1 MFLTAAEEKAIE
13 AQVAAIESRSGVQIV
28 TAIIGR
34 AHAHGELLWKAFALG
49 VVFAGL
55 AVVIGDWLRPDWS
68 STHAAL
74 LHVLTVLGVGAL
86 SAVAALF
93 VPAYARLFLHV
104 ARRDADVRRYAE
116 ALFLRR
122 HLFNTRE
129 RNGILVLVSRYERR
143 VEIVADIGFDG
154 RIGEPEWRSVIARM
168 TPLLAVDSTAAAL
181 MQGLARL
188 DELLATKGMHGA
200 QGGGNELSDRPIEE
214 RGAK

>member
-1 MFLTAAEEKAIE
+1 MYLSATETKTIE
-13 AQVAAIESRSGVQIV
+13 VQVAAIEARTGVQIV

-55 AVVIGDWLRPDWS
+55 AVVIVDGLRPDWS
-68 STHAAL
+68 SGYAAL
-74 LHVLTVLGVGAL
+74 WHVLAVLAGGTL

-93 VPAYARLFLHV
+93 VPAYARLFLQV

-143 VEIVADIGFDG
+143 VEIVADVGFDG

-168 TPLLAVDSTAAAL
+168 APLLAADSTAAAL
-181 MQGLARL
+181 KQGLARL
-188 DELLATKGMHGA
+188 DELLAAKGLHGA
-200 QGGGNELSDRPIEE
+200 PGGGNELSDRPIEE
-214 RGAK
+214 RGAT